1 MKGFFRL
8 LFHRVG
14 LVAVGIILQLAV
26 LFAMLRYFWDVAP
39 ILDVGMTV
47 LAWALVLYILS
58 DRSNPA
64 YKLAWIILIIGF
76 PVFGVFLYVIFGGNR
91 LSKRLKKKMSGMERT
106 LQTHLQQDEAVM
118 DALRWHEPDAA
129 VQAQY
134 LSNTAHCPVYQNT
147 ETVFF
152 PSGEAA
158 IQQMLHELERAERSI
173 YLEYFIIAHGEVWSS
188 VLEILK
194 RKAAEGVDVR
204 LIYDDCGCIRRLD
217 YHYDRE
223 LEAFGIQARAFNRFV
238 PLLDS
243 RMNNRD
249 HRKFLIIDGCVG
261 FTGGVNLADEYAN
274 LGKRPFGHWKD
285 CAVMLRGDA
294 VWSMTVMFLSMWNYI
309 TENRKVDPMPEPV
322 YRPDAVGYVQ
332 PYVDSPLDFEAVGRT
347 VFSNMITRS
356 RKRVWIMTPYL
367 IIDDGMAETL
377 TNAAKAGIDVR
388 IITPGIPDKK
398 HVYEMTRANYQALLE
413 GKVRIFE
420 YTPGFI
426 HSKLFLADDDIAAVG
441 TVNLDF
447 RSLYLHF
454 EDGVWIY
461 RGNCM
466 EQIRQDFDETFP
478 MCREVT
484 AEQAREVGLL
494 RKLYRAVL
502 RLLSPLM

>member
-1 MKGFFRL
+1 MSELKGMHYLKNKLAMKQP
-8 LFHRVG
+8 RVRTRYDYYEMKHT
-14 LVAVGIILQLAV
+14 VEDFGISTPPD
-26 LFAMLRYFWDVAP
+26 LRYFMGALGWCARAVDTLEDRLVFREFTNDIYEINDIYRDNNKDILFDAAMTGALISSCDFIYISVADDGSP
-39 ILDVGMTV
+39 RLQVIDGYNATGILDPITYLLREGYAVLERDSDGSVIMEAYMTPDV
-47 LAWALVLYILS
+47 TEI
-58 DRSNPA
+58 
-64 YKLAWIILIIGF
+64 
-76 PVFGVFLYVIFGGNR
+76 YVKGR
-91 LSKRLKKKMSGMERT
+91 
-106 LQTHLQQDEAVM
+106 LQQ
-118 DALRWHEPDAA
+118 
-129 VQAQY
+129 
-134 LSNTAHCPVYQNT
+134 
-147 ETVFF
+147 
-152 PSGEAA
+152 
-158 IQQMLHELERAERSI
+158 
-173 YLEYFIIAHGEVWSS
+173 S
-188 VLEILK
+188 VPN
-194 RKAAEGVDVR
+194 KAGYC
-204 LIYDDCGCIRRLD
+204 LL
-217 YHYDRE
+217 
-223 LEAFGIQARAFNRFV
+223 V
-238 PLLDS
+238 P
-243 RMNNRD
+243 
-249 HRKFLIIDGCVG
+249 I
-261 FTGGVNLADEYAN
+261 
-274 LGKRPFGHWKD
+274 
-285 CAVMLRGDA
+285 
-294 VWSMTVMFLSMWNYI
+294 
-309 TENRKVDPMPEPV
+309 V

-398 HVYEMTRANYQALLE
+398 HVYEMTRANYPALLE

>member
-1 MKGFFRL
+1 M
-8 LFHRVG
+8 
-14 LVAVGIILQLAV
+14 
-26 LFAMLRYFWDVAP
+26 
-39 ILDVGMTV
+39 
-47 LAWALVLYILS
+47 
-58 DRSNPA
+58 
-64 YKLAWIILIIGF
+64 
-76 PVFGVFLYVIFGGNR
+76 IFGGNR

-158 IQQMLHELERAERSI
+158 IQQMLQELARAERSI

-204 LIYDDCGCIRRLD
+204 LIYDDFGCIRRLD

-223 LEAFGIQARAFNRFV
+223 LEPFGIQARAFNRFV

-398 HVYEMTRANYQALLE
+398 HVYEMTRANYPALLE